1 MNHSKLHGEAS
12 YLRRPKLFKAS
23 SRQPRRPPR
32 QPQPPPAAQPP
43 GRAAT
48 STTNRDLRRLL
59 DLRGAA
65 TFATNSDPL
74 TSQPPIPLFN
84 QATRQLL
91 MSPPHACKPHWHKI
105 SGCPRQRNRTQPNKT
120 QLKVTFLSSRKY
132 FCFSLSCH
140 PRRFPLFASSKA
152 STIEVQGHMEHGTC
166 WLPAPRDTFAGFLF
180 VLPCGATCFGSV
192 ETKRAFPIKGG
203 GTARSRRSSLQPTRF
218 TPCETTKAKQHS
230 NVSLFMKI
238 F

>member
-1 MNHSKLHGEAS
+1 MHQARSSSAFAFSAGPSVVTFGGEDTKLEFRRWSLATRLDLRMNLRGELGTSA
-12 YLRRPKLFKAS
+12 AS
-23 SRQPRRPPR
+23 SEPPHEPPRRARNLNGKPR
-32 QPQPPPAAQPP
+32 PPPAAQPP

-105 SGCPRQRNRTQPNKT
+105 SCCPRQRNRTQPNKT
-120 QLKVTFLSSRKY
+120 QLKVTFLSSRI
-132 FCFSLSCH
+132 FFSLSCH
-140 PRRFPLFASSKA
+140 PRRFPLFARP
-152 STIEVQGHMEHGTC
+152 HG
-166 WLPAPRDTFAGFLF
+166 ARN
-180 VLPCGATCFGSV
+180 GSV
-192 ETKRAFPIKGG
+192 EHGYLLPVV
-203 GTARSRRSSLQPTRF
+203 SRVP
-218 TPCETTKAKQHS
+218 
-230 NVSLFMKI
+230 
-238 F
+238 

>member
-32 QPQPPPAAQPP
+32 QPQPPPAAQPL

-48 STTNRDLRRLL
+48 STTKRDLRRLL

-65 TFATNSDPL
+65 TFATNRDPL

-105 SGCPRQRNRTQPNKT
+105 SCCPSRQRNRTQPNKT

-132 FCFSLSCH
+132 FFFFILPPSSFSTFC
-140 PRRFPLFASSKA
+140 KA
-152 STIEVQGHMEHGTC
+152 TWSTERQC
-166 WLPAPRDTFAGFLF
+166 
-180 VLPCGATCFGSV
+180 VLEIYLEIS
-192 ETKRAFPIKGG
+192 
-203 GTARSRRSSLQPTRF
+203 
-218 TPCETTKAKQHS
+218 
-230 NVSLFMKI
+230 
-238 F
+238 

>member
-48 STTNRDLRRLL
+48 
-59 DLRGAA
+59 
-65 TFATNSDPL
+65 FATNRDPL

-120 QLKVTFLSSRKY
+120 QLKVTFLSSRI
-132 FCFSLSCH
+132 FFSLSCH

-203 GTARSRRSSLQPTRF
+203 GTARFRRSSLQPTRF

>member
-105 SGCPRQRNRTQPNKT
+105 SGCPRQRNRTQPHKT

-132 FCFSLSCH
+132 FFLYPATLVVFH
-140 PRRFPLFASSKA
+140 FLQVAKPRRSKFKATWSTEHAGCLRRGIPSLVSFLSYPVVQPVLVLLKQNEPSQSKA
-152 STIEVQGHMEHGTC
+152 AEQLGPDEAVCS
-166 WLPAPRDTFAGFLF
+166 LL
-180 VLPCGATCFGSV
+180 VLPRARLQRLSNTQTC
-192 ETKRAFPIKGG
+192 
-203 GTARSRRSSLQPTRF
+203 
-218 TPCETTKAKQHS
+218 PCS
-230 NVSLFMKI
+230 
-238 F
+238 